1 MKLFR
6 ITKQM
11 PDNWFNDTH
20 RAITQA
26 ETHTD
31 LCSMQTA
38 IEADINSF
46 YVSNKDKAAMW
57 LLLAYC
63 RLRYRLL
70 TNQIERN
77 NYSYN
82 NK

>member
-6 ITKQM
+6 ITKKM
-11 PDNWFNDTH
+11 PGNWFNDTH
-20 RAITQA
+20 RAITEA
-26 ETHTD
+26 ETHTE
-31 LCSMQTA
+31 LYSMQTA
-38 IEADINSF
+38 IEADINNF